1 MDYGKDF
8 HAIEKAIKSGKSVT
22 EAMLEGGYSES
33 LAKHPAFAARRSKP
47 LRTALLRAGIKYIDL
62 GRKFSNPED
71 RKNLVRGALVE
82 NVLEGKDKATQSLK
96 MLGSETDVNM
106 FTPETMVG
114 MTVIQVPPDWAEKFS
129 GSNK

>member
-1 MDYGKDF
+1 
-8 HAIEKAIKSGKSVT
+8 V
-22 EAMLEGGYSES
+22 
-33 LAKHPAFAARRSKP
+33 PASNTLTWDVNSA
-47 LRTALLRAGIKYIDL
+47 
-62 GRKFSNPED
+62 NPED

-96 MLGSETDVNM
+96 MLGSETDVSM